1 MLNLIRY
8 FTTPLLIPVPPQ
20 STDVLDDWGVTLA
33 WEGVSRRLIGVYLST
48 EQRNDPR
55 AEVVQSKRN
64 FQGTE
69 IGGGTIVSTGGCLR
83 SCNLGTPSLLHGK

>member
-33 WEGVSRRLIGVYLST
+33 WEGVSWRLVGVYGV
-48 EQRNDPR
+48 RNHPR